1 VCKWLDSIELS
12 EYKDAFKAQAIE
24 GESLVALE
32 KDDFTQLGVKLGH
45 QKKLISNLKALQG
58 LS

>member
-1 VCKWLDSIELS
+1 MCNWLDSIELG

-32 KDDFTQLGVKLGH
+32 KNDFVELGVKLGH
-45 QKKLISNLKALQG
+45 QKKLMSSLKTLQG